1 MVRQVAKKLASLF
14 CDEKIDVIC
23 VLGGP
28 YVGKSWL
35 VNSCI
40 SKDDKIMVFD
50 DINSYDDFLKLVKAQ
65 RISHLT
71 VFLLLY
77 ILHGKFFAL

>member
-40 SKDDKIMVFD
+40 SKDDKIMV
-50 DINSYDDFLKLVKAQ
+50 ILIHMMIFLN
-65 RISHLT
+65 
-71 VFLLLY
+71 
-77 ILHGKFFAL
+77 